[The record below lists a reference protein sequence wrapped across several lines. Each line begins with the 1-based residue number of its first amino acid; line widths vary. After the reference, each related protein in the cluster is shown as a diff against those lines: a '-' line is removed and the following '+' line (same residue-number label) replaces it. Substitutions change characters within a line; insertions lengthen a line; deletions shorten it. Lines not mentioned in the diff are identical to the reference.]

1 MRHQMEKLRIG
12 LAAVSA
18 VLLISCPALAVDSLE
33 TYLKAGADLS
43 AKGDDNG
50 ALAEYQNAL
59 RLDADNLV
67 AIRNIGRI
75 YSQLDDQKQARVFLE
90 RAFEMNPSDAQVC
103 NNLGAVFSNTGNS
116 GDAIPYFEK
125 AVALDS
131 TNEMYLTNLG
141 QEYTKVG
148 RIGLALPLLRTAR
161 ALDRRN
167 AIIPYSLGN
176 CFAASQSYD
185 SAEFYYRLSAASGGR
200 PAELYYRLG
209 TVQNRL
215 GKTWEAAESF
225 EEALSRHPDFQV
237 CRQALAMLYLA
248 DKQFSAAAEQFEV
261 LATADSSFFPAWIG
275 LGTAFALDGRAEDS
289 DRILKHLFAIDSTLG
304 FKMLEVL
311 AQQQLDPGPAKDE
324 P

>member
-1 MRHQMEKLRIG
+1 MEKLRTV
-12 LAAVSA
+12 LAAFTA
-18 VLLISCPALAVDSLE
+18 ALLISCPVLAVDSLD
-33 TYLKAGADLS
+33 TYLKAGADLL

-59 RLDADNLV
+59 RLDADNFV

-75 YSQLDDQKQARVFLE
+75 YSRLDDPKQARAFLE
-90 RAFEMNPSDAQVC
+90 RAFKMNPTDAQVC
-103 NNLGAVFSNTGNS
+103 NNLGAVFSNMGSS
-116 GDAIPYFEK
+116 GEAIPYFEK

-131 TNEMYLTNLG
+131 TNELYLTNLG

-148 RIGLALPLLRTAR
+148 RIGLALPLLRTAW
-161 ALDRRN
+161 ALNRRN
-167 AIIPYSLGN
+167 AIIPYSMGN

-185 SAEFYYRLSAASGGR
+185 SAEFYYQLSAAAGGR

-237 CRQALAMLYLA
+237 CREALAMLYLA
-248 DKQFSAAAEQFEV
+248 DKQFSAASEQFEV

-275 LGTAFALDGRAEDS
+275 LGTAYALDGKTEDS

-311 AQQQLDPGPAKDE
+311 SQQQLDPGPARDE